1 MATAVTKLAACV
13 LAFGWLVLIAIFAT
27 GHLVWDN
34 RLLWAA
40 PMSFGCAATMAS
52 MTAVDDPDAR
62 ALSFLIAIV
71 GFASLLVF
79 AVGYFFLFG
88 LVGT

>member
-1 MATAVTKLAACV
+1 MIKLSALI
-13 LAFGWLVLIAIFAT
+13 LAFGWLALIAIYAT
-27 GHLVWDN
+27 GNLVWDN

-52 MTAVDDPDAR
+52 VTTVEDSDAR
-62 ALSFLIAIV
+62 ALSFLVAIV

-79 AVGYFFLFG
+79 AVGCFFLFG
-88 LVGT
+88 LVGKG